1 MRASIPAWRRSWAN
15 TVSDLAER
23 ILERA
28 VSRIGGGERPGQA
41 AMVAAVAESL
51 EDGTHL
57 LVQAGTGT
65 GKSLGYLAPVLA
77 RIVEHDEII
86 VVATATLALQAQL
99 AGSDI
104 PAALDAA
111 EHVTGKRPRACVLK
125 GRNNYACLF
134 RARDKVTDGGQGTL
148 LGAAELSESRGSGSP
163 SKLGVEVLALREWV
177 EEQLL
182 ASGAGD
188 RDDAP
193 THTAAAWQQVSIP
206 TRECPGASRC
216 PFGAECFVERSR
228 ESARAA
234 DLIVTNH
241 ALVAINAMHGGTA
254 LPEHDALIIDE
265 AHELTGRLTTAAT
278 GDLGAGAAER
288 VVRRCLAWLGDDLGG
303 DLLDAVEELRDALAD
318 SPAERITGADAL
330 LPVACAGLR
339 DASRR
344 AISELGKDG
353 DNPERSQAA
362 GALGEI
368 FDISERMARL
378 ADQDVVWVSRSEQAG
393 EMAHVA
399 PLSVAGL
406 LREQVFGRA
415 TTVLTSATLTLGGD
429 FRVFATSIGLNIS
442 DEPGGDVGGNESG
455 INWRGIDV
463 GSPFDYARQGI
474 LYAAA
479 SLPQPGR
486 EGLADAVLAEIAQLV
501 WAAGGRTLGLFASRR
516 NAEQA
521 VAHCR
526 RVLPELEFLCQG
538 DAQLSELQRN
548 FRERPTTSLFGT
560 MSLWQGVDVPGE
572 TCQLVIIDKIP
583 FPRPDDPLMQARKR
597 AVDDVGG
604 NGFMAV
610 AATHA
615 ALLLAQGAGRLIR
628 REDDRGVVAIL
639 DPRVVR
645 ARYGSFLT
653 SSLPGFW
660 RTRNLDIATN
670 ALLRLR
676 GAE

>member
-1 MRASIPAWRRSWAN
+1 M
-15 TVSDLAER
+15 SDLAGR

-28 VSRIGGGERPGQA
+28 ISGIDGGKRPGQV
-41 AMVAAVAESL
+41 AMVTAVADSL
-51 EDGTHL
+51 EEGTHL

-77 RIVEHDEII
+77 RIVERGEVI

-104 PAALDAA
+104 PAALDAV
-111 EHVTGKRPRACVLK
+111 EHVAGQRPRACVLK

-134 RARDKVTDGGQGTL
+134 RARDGSTENGQGTL
-148 LGAAELSESRGSGSP
+148 LGAAELSESHESGSP
-163 SKLGVEVLALREWV
+163 SKLGVEVLMLREWV

-182 ASGAGD
+182 VGGAGD
-188 RDDAP
+188 RDEAP
-193 THTAAAWQQVSIP
+193 PHTAAAWQQVSIP
-206 TRECPGASRC
+206 TRECPGVSRC
-216 PFGAECFVERSR
+216 PFGGECFVERSR
-228 ESARAA
+228 ESARTA

-265 AHELTGRLTTAAT
+265 AHELMGRLTTAAT
-278 GDLGAGAAER
+278 GELSAGVAER
-288 VVRRCLAWLGDDLGG
+288 VVKRCLAWLDDELGG
-303 DLLDAVEELRDALAD
+303 DLLDAVEELHDALAD
-318 SPAERITGADAL
+318 SPTGRITGVDVP

-344 AISELGKDG
+344 AISDLGKDR

-368 FDISERMARL
+368 FDISERIARL
-378 ADQDVVWVSRSEQAG
+378 ADQDVVWVSRSDGIG
-393 EMAHVA
+393 ETAHVA

-406 LREQVFGRA
+406 LREQVFGQA

-429 FRVFATSIGLNIS
+429 FRVFATSIGLNPA
-442 DEPGGDVGGNESG
+442 DELSGYAGGAEGDASR
-455 INWRGIDV
+455 RGVDV
-463 GSPFDYARQGI
+463 GSPFDYAKQGI
-474 LYAAA
+474 LYVAA
-479 SLPQPGR
+479 SLPPPGR
-486 EGLADAVLAEIAQLV
+486 DGLADAVLAEIAQLV

-521 VAHCR
+521 VTHCR

-548 FRERPTTSLFGT
+548 FRETPATSLFGT

-583 FPRPDDPLMQARKR
+583 FPRPDDPLMQARKK
-597 AVDDVGG
+597 AVDDAGG

-639 DPRVVR
+639 DPRVIR
-645 ARYGSFLT
+645 ARYGGFLT

-660 RTRNLDIATN
+660 RTKNLDIAAN

>member
-1 MRASIPAWRRSWAN
+1 M
-15 TVSDLAER
+15 SDLAGR

-28 VSRIGGGERPGQA
+28 ISGIDGGKRPGQV
-41 AMVAAVAESL
+41 AMVTAVADSL
-51 EDGTHL
+51 EEGTHL

-77 RIVEHDEII
+77 RIVERGEVI

-104 PAALDAA
+104 PAALDAV
-111 EHVTGKRPRACVLK
+111 EHVAGQRPRACVLK

-134 RARDKVTDGGQGTL
+134 RARDGSTENGQGTL
-148 LGAAELSESRGSGSP
+148 LGAAELSESHESGSP
-163 SKLGVEVLALREWV
+163 SKLGVEVLMLREWV

-182 ASGAGD
+182 VGGAGD
-188 RDDAP
+188 RDEAP
-193 THTAAAWQQVSIP
+193 PHTAAAWQQVSIP
-206 TRECPGASRC
+206 TRECPGVSRC
-216 PFGAECFVERSR
+216 PFGGECFVERSR
-228 ESARAA
+228 ESARTA

-265 AHELTGRLTTAAT
+265 AHELMGRLTTAAT
-278 GDLGAGAAER
+278 GELSAGVAER
-288 VVRRCLAWLGDDLGG
+288 VVKRCLTWVDDELGG
-303 DLLDAVEELRDALAD
+303 DLLDAVEELHDALAD
-318 SPAERITGADAL
+318 SPTGRITGVDVP

-344 AISELGKDG
+344 AISDLGKDR

-368 FDISERMARL
+368 FDISERIARL
-378 ADQDVVWVSRSEQAG
+378 ADQDVVWVSRSDGIG
-393 EMAHVA
+393 ETAHVA

-406 LREQVFGRA
+406 LREQVFGQA

-429 FRVFATSIGLNIS
+429 FRVFATSIGLNPA
-442 DEPGGDVGGNESG
+442 DELSGYAGGAEGDAS
-455 INWRGIDV
+455 WRGVDV
-463 GSPFDYARQGI
+463 GSPFDYAKQGI
-474 LYAAA
+474 LYVAA
-479 SLPQPGR
+479 SLPPPGR
-486 EGLADAVLAEIAQLV
+486 DGLADAVLAEIAQLV

-521 VAHCR
+521 VTHCR

-548 FRERPTTSLFGT
+548 FRETPATSLFGT

-583 FPRPDDPLMQARKR
+583 FPRPDDPLMQARKK
-597 AVDDVGG
+597 AVDDAGG

-639 DPRVVR
+639 DPRVIR
-645 ARYGSFLT
+645 ARYGGFLT

-660 RTRNLDIATN
+660 RTKNLDIAAN

>member
-1 MRASIPAWRRSWAN
+1 M
-15 TVSDLAER
+15 SDLAGR

-28 VSRIGGGERPGQA
+28 ISGIDGGKRPGQV
-41 AMVAAVAESL
+41 AMVTAVADSL
-51 EDGTHL
+51 EEGTHL

-65 GKSLGYLAPVLA
+65 GKSLGYLAPALA
-77 RIVEHDEII
+77 RIVERGEVI

-104 PAALDAA
+104 PAALDAV
-111 EHVTGKRPRACVLK
+111 EHVAGQRPRACVLK

-134 RARDKVTDGGQGTL
+134 RARDGSTENGQGTL
-148 LGAAELSESRGSGSP
+148 LGAAELSESHESGSP
-163 SKLGVEVLALREWV
+163 SKLGVEVLMLREWV

-182 ASGAGD
+182 VGGAGD
-188 RDDAP
+188 RDEAP
-193 THTAAAWQQVSIP
+193 PHTAAAWQQVSIP
-206 TRECPGASRC
+206 TRECPGVSRC
-216 PFGAECFVERSR
+216 PFGGECFVERSR
-228 ESARAA
+228 ESARSA

-265 AHELTGRLTTAAT
+265 AHELMGRLTTAAT
-278 GDLGAGAAER
+278 GELSAGVAER
-288 VVRRCLAWLGDDLGG
+288 VVKRCLAWLDDELGG
-303 DLLDAVEELRDALAD
+303 DLLDAVEELHDALAD
-318 SPAERITGADAL
+318 SPTGRITGADVP
-330 LPVACAGLR
+330 LPAACAGLR

-344 AISELGKDG
+344 AISDLGKDR

-368 FDISERMARL
+368 FDISERIARL
-378 ADQDVVWVSRSEQAG
+378 ADQDVVWVSRSDGMG
-393 EMAHVA
+393 ETVHVA

-406 LREQVFGRA
+406 LREQVFGQA

-429 FRVFATSIGLNIS
+429 FRVFATSIGLNTA
-442 DEPGGDVGGNESG
+442 DELSGYAGGAEGDAS
-455 INWRGIDV
+455 WRGVDV
-463 GSPFDYARQGI
+463 GSPFDYAKQGI
-474 LYAAA
+474 LYVAA
-479 SLPQPGR
+479 SLPPPGR
-486 EGLADAVLAEIAQLV
+486 DGLTDAVLAEIAQLV

-521 VAHCR
+521 VTHCR

-548 FRERPTTSLFGT
+548 FRETPATSLFGT

-583 FPRPDDPLMQARKR
+583 FPRPDDPLMQARKK
-597 AVDDVGG
+597 AVDDAGG

-639 DPRVVR
+639 DPRVIR
-645 ARYGSFLT
+645 ARYGGFLT

-660 RTRNLDIATN
+660 RTKNLDIAAN

>member
-1 MRASIPAWRRSWAN
+1 M
-15 TVSDLAER
+15 SDLAER

-28 VSRIGGGERPGQA
+28 VSGIGGGERPGQA

-65 GKSLGYLAPVLA
+65 GKSLGYLAPALA

-134 RARDKVTDGGQGTL
+134 RARDKVTNGGQGTL
-148 LGAAELSESRGSGSP
+148 LGAAELSESRSSGSP

-182 ASGAGD
+182 AGGAGD

-278 GDLGAGAAER
+278 GDLGAGTAER

-330 LPVACAGLR
+330 LPVACAALR
-339 DASRR
+339 DVWRR
-344 AISELGKDG
+344 AISEL
-353 DNPERSQAA
+353 
-362 GALGEI
+362 
-368 FDISERMARL
+368 
-378 ADQDVVWVSRSEQAG
+378 ADQEVVWVSRSEQAG

-429 FRVFATSIGLNIS
+429 FRVFATSIGLNPA
-442 DEPGGDVGGNESG
+442 DELNGDTEGTEDG
-455 INWRGIDV
+455 INWRGVDV

-479 SLPQPGR
+479 ALPPPGR
-486 EGLADAVLAEIAQLV
+486 DGLADAVLAEIAQLV
-501 WAAGGRTLGLFASRR
+501 WADGGRTLGLFASRR

-548 FRERPTTSLFGT
+548 FRERPATSLFGT

-583 FPRPDDPLMQARKR
+583 FPRPDDPLMQARKK
-597 AVDDVGG
+597 AVDDAGG

-645 ARYGSFLT
+645 ARYGGFLT

-660 RTRNLDIATN
+660 RTKNLDIAAN

>member
-1 MRASIPAWRRSWAN
+1 M
-15 TVSDLAER
+15 SDLAGR

-28 VSRIGGGERPGQA
+28 ISGIDGGKRPGQV
-41 AMVAAVAESL
+41 AMVTAVADSL
-51 EDGTHL
+51 EEGTHL

-77 RIVEHDEII
+77 RIVERGEVI

-104 PAALDAA
+104 PAALDAV
-111 EHVTGKRPRACVLK
+111 EHVAGQRPRACVLK

-134 RARDKVTDGGQGTL
+134 RARDGSTENGQGTL
-148 LGAAELSESRGSGSP
+148 LGAAELSESHESGSP
-163 SKLGVEVLALREWV
+163 SKLGVEVLMLREWV

-182 ASGAGD
+182 VGGAGD
-188 RDDAP
+188 RDEAP
-193 THTAAAWQQVSIP
+193 PHTAAAWQQVSIP
-206 TRECPGASRC
+206 TRECPGVSRC
-216 PFGAECFVERSR
+216 PFGGECFVERSR

-265 AHELTGRLTTAAT
+265 AHELMGRLTTAAT
-278 GDLGAGAAER
+278 GELSAGVAER
-288 VVRRCLAWLGDDLGG
+288 VVKRCLAWLDDELGG
-303 DLLDAVEELRDALAD
+303 DLLDAVEELHDALAD
-318 SPAERITGADAL
+318 SPTGRITGVDVP

-344 AISELGKDG
+344 AISDLGKDR

-368 FDISERMARL
+368 FDISERIARL
-378 ADQDVVWVSRSEQAG
+378 ADQDVVWVSRSDGIG
-393 EMAHVA
+393 ETAHVA

-406 LREQVFGRA
+406 LREQVFGQA

-429 FRVFATSIGLNIS
+429 FRVFATSIGLNPA
-442 DEPGGDVGGNESG
+442 DELSGYAGGAEGDAS
-455 INWRGIDV
+455 WRGVDV
-463 GSPFDYARQGI
+463 GSPFDYAKQGI
-474 LYAAA
+474 LYVAA
-479 SLPQPGR
+479 SLPPPGR
-486 EGLADAVLAEIAQLV
+486 DGLSDAVLAEIAQLV

-521 VAHCR
+521 VTHCR

-548 FRERPTTSLFGT
+548 FRETPATSLFGT

-583 FPRPDDPLMQARKR
+583 FPRPDDPLMQARKK
-597 AVDDVGG
+597 AVDDAGG

-639 DPRVVR
+639 DPRVIR
-645 ARYGSFLT
+645 ARYGGFLT

-660 RTRNLDIATN
+660 RTKNLDIAVN

>member
-1 MRASIPAWRRSWAN
+1 M
-15 TVSDLAER
+15 SDLAGR

-28 VSRIGGGERPGQA
+28 ISRIDGGERPGQV
-41 AMVAAVAESL
+41 AMVTAVADSL
-51 EDGTHL
+51 EEGTHL

-77 RIVEHDEII
+77 RIVERGEVI

-104 PAALDAA
+104 PAALDAV
-111 EHVTGKRPRACVLK
+111 EHVAGQRPRACVLK

-134 RARDKVTDGGQGTL
+134 RARDGSTENGQGTL
-148 LGAAELSESRGSGSP
+148 LGAAELSESHESGSP
-163 SKLGVEVLALREWV
+163 SKLGVEVLMLREWV

-182 ASGAGD
+182 VGGAGD
-188 RDDAP
+188 RDEAP
-193 THTAAAWQQVSIP
+193 PHTAAAWQQVSIP
-206 TRECPGASRC
+206 TRECPGVSRC
-216 PFGAECFVERSR
+216 PFGGECFVERSR
-228 ESARAA
+228 ESARTA

-265 AHELTGRLTTAAT
+265 AHELMGRLTTAAT
-278 GDLGAGAAER
+278 GELSAGVAER
-288 VVRRCLAWLGDDLGG
+288 VVKRCLAWLDDELGG
-303 DLLDAVEELRDALAD
+303 DLLDAVEELHDALAD
-318 SPAERITGADAL
+318 SPTGRITGVDVP

-344 AISELGKDG
+344 AISDLGKDR

-368 FDISERMARL
+368 FDISERIARL
-378 ADQDVVWVSRSEQAG
+378 ADQDVVWVSRSDGIG
-393 EMAHVA
+393 ETAHVA

-406 LREQVFGRA
+406 LREQVFGQA

-429 FRVFATSIGLNIS
+429 FRVFATSIGLNPA
-442 DEPGGDVGGNESG
+442 DELSGYAGGAEGDAS
-455 INWRGIDV
+455 WRGVDV
-463 GSPFDYARQGI
+463 GSPFDYAKQGI
-474 LYAAA
+474 LYVAA
-479 SLPQPGR
+479 SLPSPGR
-486 EGLADAVLAEIAQLV
+486 DGLADAVLAEIAQLV

-521 VAHCR
+521 VTHCR

-548 FRERPTTSLFGT
+548 FRETPATSLFGT

-583 FPRPDDPLMQARKR
+583 FPRPDDPLMQARKK
-597 AVDDVGG
+597 AVDDAGG

-639 DPRVVR
+639 DPRVIR
-645 ARYGSFLT
+645 ARYGGFLT

-660 RTRNLDIATN
+660 RTKNLDIAAN